1 MVTAA
6 DEGYEEKTSVV
17 TSDTLKVK
25 LHEARNAPPALML
38 LMGPSRQVG
47 KQWPVNK
54 TDLVIGRAV
63 EAHIFVDDR
72 SVSRAHAM
80 VVLQEEKVVCI
91 KDMGSSNGTE
101 VNNDKL
107 EPGKLYPLKN
117 NDQVKTGNVIFKFLE
132 SGNLETVV
140 NQATFDKTQLDGLT
154 QIYNKT
160 ALTSTGEEC
169 VKKAKALDIPL
180 TAVAF
185 DLDNFKMVNDTYG
198 HAAGDYVLRELANVI
213 KTKLIRRED
222 FFARFGG
229 EEFCLI
235 MFGAPLRRGVEV
247 AERIRSTTE
256 KHDFIYEGQKLLITI
271 SVGVAAL
278 EPEMNDWESL
288 YKKADQASYI
298 SKKGGKNRVS
308 TI

>member
-1 MVTAA
+1 MVASET
-6 DEGYEEKTSVV
+6 GEEKTSVV
-17 TSDTLKVK
+17 ASDTLKVK

-47 KQWPVNK
+47 RQWPIIK
-54 TDLVIGRAV
+54 SDLVIGRAV
-63 EAHIFVDDR
+63 ESHIFVDDR
-72 SVSRAHAM
+72 SVSRIHA
-80 VVLQEEKVVCI
+80 VVLLEDEKTVMI
-91 KDMGSSNGTE
+91 KDMGSANGTE
-101 VNNDKL
+101 LNGVKL
-107 EPGKLYPLKN
+107 EQGKIYKLNN
-117 NDQVKTGNVIFKFLE
+117 NDQLKAGNVIFKFLE

-154 QIYNKT
+154 QIYNKS
-160 ALTSTGEEC
+160 ALTATGEEC
-169 VKKAKALDIPL
+169 VKKARALDIPL

-185 DLDNFKMVNDTYG
+185 DLDNFKSVNDNYG
-198 HAAGDYVLRELANVI
+198 HAAGDYVLREMANVV
-213 KTKLIRRED
+213 KMKLIRRED

-235 MFGAPLRRGVEV
+235 MFGAPLRRGIEV
-247 AERIRSTTE
+247 AERIRSTIE
-256 KHDFIYEGQKLLITI
+256 KHEFVYEGQVLPITI

-278 EPEMNDWESL
+278 EPGMANWEAL